1 MLRVELQKR
10 LGQFQLETAFQADSG
25 EVLAL
30 LGASGSGKSV
40 TLQCIAGIQR
50 PDAGYIALNGRV
62 LYDSRRHIHLSP
74 QQRQVGYLF
83 QQYALF
89 PHMTVEQNIACALTA
104 AGKQDLSGVA
114 KLICR
119 MQLEGLEKKRPR
131 QLSGGQQQRVA
142 LARALAGTPELLLL
156 DEPFAALDSY
166 LRWQV
171 ELELADTLRAF
182 PGPAVF
188 VSHNREEVYRL
199 CDSVCV
205 LEGGK
210 SQEKQSVQH
219 LLDAPGTYAAAL
231 LSGCKN
237 FSRTELLPSGW
248 VRAMDWG
255 VDLQVAGTL
264 GKAKWLGV
272 RAHNLR
278 PSLEPLAFNC
288 MACTVDRV
296 IENIFS
302 TVVLCNT
309 PGGCQGRSQL
319 RLELGREQWRSLG
332 ETKRLYVQ
340 ILPQDLLLL
349 RD

>member
-1 MLRVELQKR
+1 MLRVEIQKK
-10 LGQFQLETAFQADSG
+10 LGPFQLEAAFQADSG

-62 LYDSRRHIHLSP
+62 LYDSRRHIYLSP
-74 QQRQVGYLF
+74 QQRRVGYLF

-89 PHMTVEQNIACALTA
+89 PHMTVEQNLTCALA
-104 AGKQDLSGVA
+104 ATGKQGAGGVA
-114 KLICR
+114 ELICR
-119 MQLEGLEKKRPR
+119 MHLEGLEKKRPG

-142 LARALAGTPELLLL
+142 LARALAGKPEVLLL
-156 DEPFAALDSY
+156 DEPFTALDSY

-182 PGPAVF
+182 SGPAVF
-188 VSHNREEVYRL
+188 VSHERDEVCRL

-205 LEGGK
+205 LDAGK
-210 SQEKQSVQH
+210 GQEKQNVQRFGE
-219 LLDAPGTYAAAL
+219 APETYAAAL

-237 FSRTELLPSGW
+237 FSRTKRLPSGW
-248 VRAMDWG
+248 VRALDWG
-255 VDLQVAGTL
+255 VDLKAAGGL
-264 GKAKWLGV
+264 GDTRWLGV

-278 PSLEPLAFNC
+278 PSLEPQAFNC

-296 IENIFS
+296 VHNMFS
-302 TVVLCNT
+302 TIVICNT
-309 PGGCQGRSQL
+309 PGGCQGHSQL
-319 RLELGREQWRSLG
+319 QLELGREQWRSLG
-332 ETKRLYVQ
+332 EANQLYVQ